1 MSALWPPR
9 VRTILASLALFVLL
23 LPAAAVYL
31 ARIYENHLVRET
43 EKILLSEAV
52 LVGEVLR
59 ASVDPAAKAAL
70 PPPPEVTAEFHPF
83 TAKLDLRGTPILPA
97 AAREGQGVSSASVTP
112 PLERLLER
120 AILRNLSG
128 IRVLDRTGV
137 VIASPKHERGYS
149 LAHLP
154 EVQAALRGG
163 YQPVLRERRSDEARP
178 PLSSL
183 SRAAHVRVSLAIP
196 VFSDPYAPVGSGA
209 AVIGA
214 VFVSRTPLDM
224 EKGLWLIRGE
234 LIGPLVVILLLTL
247 LTIAALSAAIE
258 RPLRRLRD
266 AASRV
271 AAGDPQAALAVSG
284 FAPEEIHTLSAA
296 LARMRAELETRARYV
311 QEFAANTA
319 HELKTPLTSLRGAA
333 ELLLD
338 GGDAMDPAQTRRFLG
353 NIHEDALR
361 MDRLVSRILQLAR
374 IEAAEAHP
382 TGLDLSSFLARTS
395 ERWARRGANVAV
407 ACPAGLT
414 IAADPEQLEAALT
427 SLLENAARHGGEGPI
442 ELSAKVEG
450 EGVEL
455 AVADR
460 GPVLP
465 PGHFDR
471 AFERFYT
478 TERDRGGT
486 GLGLSIVRAVAVA
499 HGGRAS
505 AEVRPE
511 GGACL
516 RLWLP
521 AERR

>member
-1 MSALWPPR
+1 MGALWPPR

-23 LPAAAVYL
+23 LPLAAVYL

-43 EKILLSEAV
+43 EKILLAEAV
-52 LVGEVLR
+52 MVGEVLR
-59 ASVDPAAKAAL
+59 ASVDPGAKGVL

-83 TAKLDLRGTPILPA
+83 TAQLDLRASPILPA
-97 AAREGQGVSSASVTP
+97 AGREGQRVSTASVTP
-112 PLERLLER
+112 PLERILER

-128 IRVLDRTGV
+128 IRVLDRTGL

-154 EVQAALRGG
+154 EVQAALRGA
-163 YQPVLRERRSDEARP
+163 YHPVLRERRSDEARP

-183 SRAAHVRVSLAIP
+183 SRAAHIRVSLAVP
-196 VFSDPYAPVGSGA
+196 VFADPYAPVGSQA
-209 AVIGA
+209 PVIGA
-214 VFVSRTPLDM
+214 IFVSRTPLDM

-266 AASRV
+266 AAARV
-271 AAGDPQAALAVSG
+271 AAGDAEASLAVPG

-296 LARMRAELETRARYV
+296 LARMRAELMKRARYV

-338 GGDAMDPAQTRRFLG
+338 GGEAMDAAQTRRFLG

-395 ERWARRGANVAV
+395 ERWARRGAQVQV
-407 ACPAGLT
+407 QCPEGLT
-414 IAADPEQLEAALT
+414 LAADPEQLEAALT
-427 SLLENAARHGGEGPI
+427 SLLENAARHGGDGPI
-442 ELSAKVEG
+442 ELSCRREG

-455 AVADR
+455 AVADQ

-486 GLGLSIVRAVAVA
+486 GLGLSIVRAVALA

-505 AEVRPE
+505 AEARPE
-511 GGACL
+511 GGA
-516 RLWLP
+516 RVSLWLP
-521 AERR
+521 LERR